1 MSIESV
7 AAELR
12 VLRARIEAQR
22 SNTHE
27 WPTKEE
33 EHAADLDR
41 FDRRMIK
48 AAAMLGVETPPVRHR
63 EPFLLSDEDRQV
75 LEERLTAAG
84 LDLVGAEEGSSS
96 PDR

>member
-1 MSIESV
+1 MSIETV

-22 SNTHE
+22 TNTHE

-48 AAAMLGVETPPVRHR
+48 AAAMLGVATPVVHR
-63 EPFLLSDEDRQV
+63 REAFLFSDVDRNL
-75 LEERLTAAG
+75 LEHRLTDAG
-84 LDLVGAEEGSSS
+84 LDLIGAEEGSPSA
-96 PDR
+96 DR